1 LAVEETPSEV
11 GERAELAVA
20 GALRLAGKRVYLP
33 FFAAD
38 SRVDL
43 VYEDGAG
50 FRRVQCK
57 TSRLLGDVVAF
68 CTCSNTKNV
77 RKDYR
82 ADVDVF
88 GVYSPE
94 LDQVFLVPVGD
105 VPARAGHLRL
115 RPTRNGQAKGVRW
128 ARDYLLAPPSDVN

>member
-1 LAVEETPSEV
+1 MEV
-11 GERAELAVA
+11 ARALIQ
-20 GALRLAGKRVYLP
+20 AGKHVYLP

-43 VYEDGAG
+43 VYEDSHG
-50 FRRVQCK
+50 FHRVQCK
-57 TSRLLGDVVAF
+57 TSRLLGDVIAF

-82 ADVDVF
+82 TDVDSF
-88 GVYSPE
+88 GVYCPE
-94 LDQVFLVPVGD
+94 LGQVFLVPVAD

-115 RPTRNGQAKGVRW
+115 TPTRNGQAKGIRW
-128 ARDYLLAPPSDVN
+128 ARDYLLPAPSTPA